1 MSDGPVARLRG
12 VTVAHGDH
20 LVLDDISVDLHDG
33 ELLAIVGASG
43 VGKSTVLKLLAGL
56 LQPSS
61 GQVERPESHGE
72 HTRLVFQ
79 DPHLLPWRTVAQNVG
94 LGLEYK
100 ANRSLA
106 GSRLDKDRRVGEILT
121 DLGIAHLAHR
131 RVAQLSG
138 GQAQRVAVARA
149 VVAGPTLL
157 LLDEPFGALDPH
169 TRADLQDWLLRVHRD
184 HGLATVIVTHDLDE
198 ALLLG
203 DRIGVL
209 AGSPAH
215 LSIVDSPARDRESL
229 ADGTQR
235 RELLAMVGSRS
246 EREDLVSADAS
257 DDAGEEEWRGSEQD
271 PAELVAVPR
280 SEIMKT
286 RREVF
291 AVAGAGL
298 LLASPVGAWAVRRN
312 AGSSAS
318 AKGDEELRIGY
329 LPITDAAPL
338 LLAHDA
344 GAFEERNI
352 STPDPVLYRG
362 WAPLAEAFQAGQVD
376 IVHLLM
382 PLALQL
388 RYGAG
393 VPAKV
398 LLWNHLN
405 GSAVAVAKDIE
416 EISQLDGRTIAV
428 PQWYSI
434 HNIVMQQLLRDAGL
448 TPVINRKARKGEVQL
463 VVSPPADM
471 PSQLAAGTIAGFIVA
486 EPFCAVVEIQDTGRI
501 LRFTGDV
508 WRDHACCVTVVRDDL
523 LKDRPEVAAKAAEAV
538 AATQLRIRNDPDWA
552 AQRLSEGGYLP
563 QPLPAIQKTLVEHE
577 ADHAAYVRSGAIQHE
592 NWDSRRI
599 DFKPYPYP
607 SYTED
612 LVESLRTTVV
622 DGDVSWLDDLSP
634 GDVHADLVATG
645 IADRAIAAAGG
656 FAAFDAPRTR
666 EEEVRP

>member
-1 MSDGPVARLRG
+1 MPENPIARLRN

-20 LVLDDISVDLHDG
+20 VVLDDISVDLEAG

-43 VGKSTVLKLLAGL
+43 VGKSTVLRLLSGL
-56 LQPSS
+56 LQPSK
-61 GQVERPESHGE
+61 GHLERPESHGG
-72 HTRLVFQ
+72 HTRMVFQ
-79 DPHLLPWRTVAQNVG
+79 DAHLLPWRTVAQNVG

-100 ANRSLA
+100 ANRALA
-106 GSRLDKDRRVGEILT
+106 GSRRDRDRRVGQILT

-149 VVAGPTLL
+149 VVAGPRLL

-184 HGLATVIVTHDLDE
+184 HELTTVIVTHDLDE

-215 LSIVDSPARDRESL
+215 LRVVDSTAQDRAAL
-229 ADGTQR
+229 ADGTKR

-246 EREDLVSADAS
+246 EREDLAHAESEDEP
-257 DDAGEEEWRGSEQD
+257 DDEESYDGQD
-271 PAELVAVPR
+271 PADLVARPR
-280 SEIMKT
+280 SEILAT
-286 RREVF
+286 RRELLT
-291 AVAGAGL
+291 VAGAGL
-298 LLASPVGAWAVRRN
+298 LLASPVAAWAVRQN
-312 AGSSAS
+312 FGGAASSEAT
-318 AKGDEELRIGY
+318 EELKIGY
-329 LPITDAAPL
+329 LPIADAAPL
-338 LLAHDA
+338 LLAHDS

-352 STPDPVLYRG
+352 STPEPVLYRG

-382 PLALQL
+382 PLAIQL

-405 GSAVAVAKDIE
+405 GSAIAVAKDIE
-416 EISQLDGRTIAV
+416 DIDQLAGRTVAV
-428 PQWYSI
+428 PQWFSI
-434 HNIVMQQLLRDAGL
+434 HNIVLQQLLRDTGL
-448 TPVINRKARKGEVQL
+448 EPVIGRSPGDREVQL
-463 VVSPPADM
+463 VVAPPADM

-508 WRDHACCVTVVRDDL
+508 WRDHACCVTVVREEML
-523 LKDRPEVAAKAAEAV
+523 TGKPEVAARAAEAI
-538 AATQLRIRNDPDWA
+538 AATQLDIRNDPGWA
-552 AQRLSEGGYLP
+552 AKRLSEGGYLP
-563 QPLPAIQKTLVEHE
+563 QPLPAIQKTLVEHDD
-577 ADHAAYVRSGAIQHE
+577 DHAAYVDSGAIQHE
-592 NWDSRRI
+592 DWDSRRI
-599 DFKPYPYP
+599 DFKPFPYP
-607 SYTED
+607 TYTED

-622 DGDVSWLDDLSP
+622 DGDVSWLDELDSA
-634 GDVHADLVATG
+634 DVHADLVATKV
-645 IADRAIAAAGG
+645 AEQAIDAAGG
-656 FAAFDAPRTR
+656 FSAFDAEATR
-666 EEEVRP
+666 VEEVAP